1 MKHHEHLDQADR
13 LIADC
18 LNRTP
23 GNARSSQLSMKQV
36 SPRMWPSQC
45 CGNWRKACV
54 PWKSIGNSSSI
65 RKKGGPTMTGK
76 NWIMIFGPNPDGT
89 YVVEFRTAKGE
100 TLVISVPCETRVLK
114 HFQQRMPYG
123 FRARDKGGVSVMA
136 G

>member
-54 PWKSIGNSSSI
+54 PWKSIGNSSFDQEK
-65 RKKGGPTMTGK
+65 R
-76 NWIMIFGPNPDGT
+76 
-89 YVVEFRTAKGE
+89 RTDNDWQE
-100 TLVISVPCETRVLK
+100 LDHDLRSE
-114 HFQQRMPYG
+114 
-123 FRARDKGGVSVMA
+123 S
-136 G
+136 